1 MESPEAQDYPSAA
14 DYSESPEAQDYPS
27 AADYSHLLLQAES
40 VDATVQALQDTPI
53 TIQKAKDILR
63 AAGLPLL
70 DVTNPHVASDLL
82 KIRTGVKLSPILLVR
97 GNLSS
102 AVPLH
107 ITDGYHRVCAAYHTD
122 ENTNIPVQLA
132 DLILGRPAVP

>member
-1 MESPEAQDYPSAA
+1 MPKKVKWLELPEAQDYPSAA
-14 DYSESPEAQDYPS
+14 DYL
-27 AADYSHLLLQAES
+27 HLLLQAES

-70 DVTNPHVASDLL
+70 DVTNPHVASDLM

-107 ITDGYHRVCAAYHTD
+107 IADGYHRVCATYHTD

>member
-1 MESPEAQDYPSAA
+1 MPKKVKWLESPEAQDYPSAA
-14 DYSESPEAQDYPS
+14 DYL
-27 AADYSHLLLQAES
+27 HLLLQAES

-53 TIQKAKDILR
+53 TTQKAKDILR

-107 ITDGYHRVCAAYHTD
+107 IADGYHRVCATYHTD